1 MSLLQLAADTLI
13 DRLRAEVLEQTVLIA
28 TDDLHEVKRT
38 PSLLL
43 QGPKLQ
49 EHDERRSMDLL
60 VSKDLEALTFEAER
74 SPRFYHADFEVVLT
88 CARQEE
94 LFSFQQKFMT
104 FMQRTPWL
112 IINESVKFALQEVT
126 PLGGLNKPNL
136 SNLRQAAGVYRIE
149 DVPVF
154 DGQVIEG
161 KLCKT
166 VVTEFRDAESGELI
180 SEREVTA
187 EDVES

>member
-1 MSLLQLAADTLI
+1 MSLLPLAIDTLI
-13 DRLRAEVLEQTVLIA
+13 DRLRAEVLEQTVLISN
-28 TDDLHEVKRT
+28 DDLYEVKRT

-49 EHDERRSMDLL
+49 ENGRRRSMDLL
-60 VSKDLEALTFEAER
+60 VAKDKEALTFEAER
-74 SPRFYHADFEVVLT
+74 SPRFYHADFEVLLT
-88 CARQEE
+88 CARQED
-94 LFSFQQKFMT
+94 LFVYQQKFLT

-112 IINESVKFALQEVT
+112 IIDDSVKFALQEIT

-161 KLCKT
+161 KLISK
-166 VVTEFRDAESGELI
+166 VVTEFRDLESGEI
-180 SEREVTA
+180 ITEREVTS
-187 EDVES
+187 EEVTP